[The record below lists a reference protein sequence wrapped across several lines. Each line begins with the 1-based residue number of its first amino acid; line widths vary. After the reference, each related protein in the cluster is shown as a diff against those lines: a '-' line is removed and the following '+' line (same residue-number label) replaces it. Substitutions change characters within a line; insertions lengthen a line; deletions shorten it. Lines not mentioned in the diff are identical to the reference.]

1 MASTLLLRRRIK
13 TAQNV
18 SKTTKAMQ
26 MIAASKLKRAQ
37 DATLASRPY
46 VLRLANIGRT
56 LSERI
61 DPISIQ
67 HPFLK
72 PNRQTNK
79 KLLVVFAPDKGLCG
93 PLVTNL
99 VKEIIV
105 RAKGE
110 FSIVTVGKKIE
121 GPGRRL
127 SKEIIAAF
135 PFGTTL
141 PTLETIYPITQ
152 IIEEQY
158 LSRKIESVH
167 LLYTHFT
174 SIFSQKPVFKTILPL
189 TISQAEDT
197 KDVREVKRV
206 PSYTLFEPSTGEILE
221 PLLKHYLEM
230 SLYQYLLESFV
241 SEQASRMIAMQNA
254 TDNAREIV
262 AELTLS
268 YNKARQAKITSEILD
283 ISSSFFAYA

>member
-46 VLRLANIGRT
+46 VSKLSGIGKT

-61 DPISIQ
+61 DPHDIN
-67 HPFLK
+67 HPFLQLNNQAK
-72 PNRQTNK
+72 K
-79 KLLVVFAPDKGLCG
+79 KLLIVFAPDKGLCG

-99 VKEIIV
+99 AREMLVN
-105 RAKGE
+105 AKDE
-110 FSIVTVGKKIE
+110 FVFVTVGKKIE
-121 GPGRRL
+121 GPTNRL
-127 SKEIIAAF
+127 NREIIAAF

-141 PTLETIYPITQ
+141 PMLETIYPIVQ

-158 LSRKIESVH
+158 LSKKIASVH

-174 SIFSQKPVFKTILPL
+174 SIFSQKPVFTTILPL
-189 TISQAEDT
+189 TLNKAENN
-197 KDVREVKRV
+197 KDVQTAKETK
-206 PSYTLFEPSTGEILE
+206 SYTLFEPNVSTILD

-230 SLYQYLLESFV
+230 SLYQNLLESFV

-254 TDNAREIV
+254 TDNAKEIV